1 MSGRWSEEAWT
12 AAQPVYEKIL
22 EHPFVVALSDGTLSN
37 ERFRYYISQDA
48 LYLESYSAVLSHIAS
63 RLNDREDVEA
73 FLRFA
78 SDGIAVERALHESF
92 FSGCEQRETEKSP
105 VCILYTSI
113 LKSQAYAP
121 VEVEVA
127 AVLPCFWIYQM
138 VGKAIIEKNSNR
150 ESNPYNLW
158 IDAYADET
166 FEASTVRAIEICD
179 KLAQNASETTRK
191 MMTDIFLRCAKM
203 EWMFWNSAW
212 NLEKW
217 EI

>member
-1 MSGRWSEEAWT
+1 MSGRWSEEAW
-12 AAQPVYEKIL
+12 AAALPVYEKIL
-22 EHPFVVALSDGTLSN
+22 EHPFVVALSDGSLSS
-37 ERFRYYISQDA
+37 ERFQHYISQDA

-63 RLNDREDVEA
+63 RLTDREDVEA

-78 SDGIAVERALHESF
+78 TDGIAVERALHESF
-92 FSGCEQRETEKSP
+92 FSGCEKRVTEKSP
-105 VCILYTSI
+105 ACMLYTSI

-158 IDAYADET
+158 IDTYADET